1 MVVLLTTGLSARFK
15 KKSFLFYSLNLRKN
29 HIFVDPGGMEESG
42 HITNDIIDFIFL
54 NLRRYL
60 PQRIYR
66 KQNKIYPIKATK
78 EYFALV

>member
-42 HITNDIIDFIFL
+42 HITNDIIDFIF
-54 NLRRYL
+54 
-60 PQRIYR
+60 
-66 KQNKIYPIKATK
+66 
-78 EYFALV
+78 